1 MKTVDIHDLESGD
14 LDNLNT
20 VATVCDLLQSL
31 ALPGYILTLLQGVCS
46 ACYSLIPDPDP
57 E

>member
-1 MKTVDIHDLESGD
+1 MKTVDIPDLEPGD

-31 ALPGYILTLLQGVCS
+31 ALPGYILTLLQGVCG